1 MKHQIVI
8 ESLKAFD
15 KEVKERSLK
24 VYSEDYIKEQSK
36 VTQPVTVITKE

>member
-24 VYSEDYIKEQSK
+24 VYSEEYIKEQSK
-36 VTQPVTVITKE
+36 VTQLITVIVKE